1 MTKRCG
7 SEQKLTGKEV
17 QEGIQSGDLCMG
29 RGTIPVFLSGPCA
42 NRGHVNV
49 TTVYINPQSL
59 SSSPVKRLQPITRR

>member
-17 QEGIQSGDLCMG
+17 QEGIQSGDLCTG
-29 RGTIPVFLSGPCA
+29 RGTIPVFLRGPCA

-49 TTVYINPQSL
+49 QYIHPQSL
-59 SSSPVKRLQPITRR
+59 SSSPVKQLQPVTQR